1 MLPETKRLHEPYHVL
16 VAKYGKQE
24 ARERALAAI
33 RREHP
38 PKRERIEIS

>member
-1 MLPETKRLHEPYHVL
+1 MAKRLHEPYHVL

-24 ARERALAAI
+24 AKRRALAAI
-33 RREHP
+33 KRKHP